1 MTDPTIPF
9 FLDGALSIAQGQG
22 YRAGLDA
29 ALLAASIAIE
39 PGKKALELGS
49 GAGTALL
56 CAAWRNPGA
65 QFTGLEKQPELVE
78 LCTDNIRCND
88 LSDRVTVL
96 PGDVSARPKKLRP
109 DSFDLVFF
117 NPPFQDHA
125 SAGNVPKPGKDTAF
139 VGNGADLA
147 TWIRLALV
155 VVKARGHVT
164 LIHRVDHLA
173 EIVSLLQGPCGAIQI
188 LPIAPR
194 AGQNAHRVV
203 VQARKGVRTGSKL
216 LAPLI
221 LHETGQSYTAR
232 AEAIFRG
239 REALVF

>member
-9 FLDGALSIAQGQG
+9 FLDGTLSIAQGQG

-29 ALLAASIAIE
+29 ALLAAAIDLAQ
-39 PGKKALELGS
+39 GQNALELGC

-78 LCTDNIRCND
+78 LCGSNIQRND
-88 LSDRVTVL
+88 LGDRVAVL
-96 PGDVSARPKKLRP
+96 SGDVSARPKELCP
-109 DSFDLVFF
+109 DSFNQVFF
-117 NPPFQDHA
+117 NPPFQDNA

-147 TWIRLALV
+147 TWVRLALIL
-155 VVKARGHVT
+155 VKARGHLT
-164 LIHRVDHLA
+164 LIHRADHLA
-173 EIVSLLQGPCGAIQI
+173 EIVALLQGPCGAIQI
-188 LPIAPR
+188 LPIVPR
-194 AGQNAHRVV
+194 VGQNAHRVV

-239 REALVF
+239 KEALVF